1 MKTLEAIMQEIL
13 ITASIKYNL
22 GMKYNSEETSGELE
36 KLKKEVRYDKN
47 SGQFYWIKFIEI

>member
-47 SGQFYWIKFIEI
+47 SGQFYWIKK

>member
-22 GMKYNSEETSGELE
+22 GMKYNSEETSGEL
-36 KLKKEVRYDKN
+36 KKEVRYDKN